1 MSNDA
6 IEEHLQQLHIQLHEQ
21 LQHKISL
28 ITLPSFKLFFQKGSY
43 AKTIA
48 SHTQNIAD
56 VSGCED
62 TIIAVAALVYT
73 AEKNMLLAASLASLA
88 AGVVCAH
95 VGTVAINKQQ
105 LLAECRKSLN

>member
-1 MSNDA
+1 VSNYATD
-6 IEEHLQQLHIQLHEQ
+6 EYLQQLHLQLYEQ

-28 ITLPSFKLFFQKGSY
+28 ITLPSFKLFFQKGTY
-43 AKTIA
+43 AKIIA
-48 SHTQNIAD
+48 AHTHNVAD

-62 TIIAVAALVYT
+62 TIIAVAALVYAT
-73 AEKNMLLAASLASLA
+73 GKDMVLAASLASLA

-105 LLAECRKSLN
+105 LLTECRKVLN